1 MSIAEQLIAQG
12 EEKGIQSGIQK
23 GIQEGIQTGILKGF
37 DQGELVGE
45 IRFAQ
50 KMLKHPQSP
59 KEELFQKTEETLK
72 IMLEQLEK
80 QLPE

>member
-12 EEKGIQSGIQK
+12 EKK

-59 KEELFQKTEETLK
+59 KEELFQKTEEALK
-72 IMLEQLEK
+72 TMLKQLEK